1 MAGGL
6 PEPRPRVLFDA
17 HTRAFAAIGRM
28 PRWGISDNMMY
39 GAHGNWYDDPD
50 LTVRVF
56 SLKQ

>member
-1 MAGGL
+1 M
-6 PEPRPRVLFDA
+6 LFDA

-50 LTVRVF
+50 LTVRFF